1 MLTCLRPP
9 TIARQAEAGRLF
21 GALRTAIDAYLLD
34 QELQSVKAIVGAVV
48 TAQQQQAERIDALE
62 QQNGEQAE
70 QIGALQ
76 QQVHGL
82 RQHQDEEKEKGEV
95 VRERVAFELIVQP
108 FDDTVQAP
116 STGTAVAGSGSAS
129 QPTAA
134 TGPAAAPASPAS
146 PASPAWSEGSG
157 GTVILT
163 PTIASP
169 PQPEAGELDQ
179 APTPVPPPVSAPA
192 PAVEPTV
199 QMHHH
204 GQPLSPVKASPN
216 SPAHPAAAGATPNFL
231 TPTQHVESPILV
243 VPQPATLASSG
254 VEVSSG
260 LLGTGAASE
269 LLGSRL
275 RGCAKVAHFALSIRP
290 GQGARRCACLR
301 PTSPP
306 ATPH

>member
-76 QQVHGL
+76 QQVGAQGKRL
-82 RQHQDEEKEKGEV
+82 DGMQQHQDEEQEKGEV

-134 TGPAAAPASPAS
+134 TGPAAAPASLNNQTYKSFAYDIYS
-146 PASPAWSEGSG
+146 
-157 GTVILT
+157 
-163 PTIASP
+163 TICCCKK
-169 PQPEAGELDQ
+169 
-179 APTPVPPPVSAPA
+179 
-192 PAVEPTV
+192 
-199 QMHHH
+199 
-204 GQPLSPVKASPN
+204 VKII
-216 SPAHPAAAGATPNFL
+216 
-231 TPTQHVESPILV
+231 Q
-243 VPQPATLASSG
+243 
-254 VEVSSG
+254 
-260 LLGTGAASE
+260 
-269 LLGSRL
+269 
-275 RGCAKVAHFALSIRP
+275 
-290 GQGARRCACLR
+290 
-301 PTSPP
+301 
-306 ATPH
+306 